1 MASQKEEEDAFCFLV
16 TSHAVVVTLL
26 TVVMPPSFP
35 IIHA

>member
-1 MASQKEEEDAFCFLV
+1 MASQKEEDALFLV